1 MIGLSLPP
9 KAPIMPTSDDFEPQ
23 LGRIGDKGR
32 KPRPRKFLSRVIAAT
47 NLARGGAPGRVR
59 QSAFTGSRI
68 GRGAGVGRV
77 LSSRDRFAAFRQ
89 RRVVVKFSIV
99 HLGGNGFSVA
109 KAHLRYVERAR
120 TQREGAGGRSD
131 GTSDE
136 PVGGERG

>member
-1 MIGLSLPP
+1 MLATVPKCRKAAVFRRIRRHRFSCFRDARMIGLSLPP

-68 GRGAGVGRV
+68 GRGP
-77 LSSRDRFAAFRQ
+77 
-89 RRVVVKFSIV
+89 
-99 HLGGNGFSVA
+99 
-109 KAHLRYVERAR
+109 
-120 TQREGAGGRSD
+120 GGRRGLGS
-131 GTSDE
+131 
-136 PVGGERG
+136 GGGWGRGGPYG

>member
-32 KPRPRKFLSRVIAAT
+32 KPRPRKFLSRVIAAS

-68 GRGAGVGRV
+68 GRGSGVGPV
-77 LSSRDRFAAFRQ
+77 LSSRARFAAFRQ
-89 RRVVVKFSIV
+89 RRVVVKFSIF
-99 HLGGNGFSVA
+99 HLGGHVFSVA
-109 KAHLRYVERAR
+109 KAHLRYVERY
-120 TQREGAGGRSD
+120 
-131 GTSDE
+131 GTTRYGTRWHTHGD
-136 PVGGERG
+136 PKRVV